1 MLDNIVV
8 CVRGLVVD
16 KRHIFALYKL
26 LNNTFLDTKSLL
38 KRLYIPYS
46 SVGDHRVVLDTSQP
60 SVTRGSGAMIAAVYH
75 PLP

>member
-26 LNNTFLDTKSLL
+26 LNNAFLENKYLV
-38 KRLYIPYS
+38 KRLYS

-75 PLP
+75 PLT